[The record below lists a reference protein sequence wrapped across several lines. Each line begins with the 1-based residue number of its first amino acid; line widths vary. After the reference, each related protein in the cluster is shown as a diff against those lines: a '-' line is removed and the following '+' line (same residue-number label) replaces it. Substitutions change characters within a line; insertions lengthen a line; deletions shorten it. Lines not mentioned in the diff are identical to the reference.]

1 MPDELTHVLIP
12 LMMAWGMKL
21 ENPSLLVF
29 GGILPDI
36 LAKTVSLGGF
46 IYLGSDTTKF
56 LFFGHTIPAII
67 IASLFFS
74 GLFALPYMRTA
85 LTIFYGAVIHLLLD
99 GIQHT
104 FVSHTSYAFIW
115 PEQYYLILIPTIIL
129 FCLIFLWRKK
139 NAHKQTIS

>member
-1 MPDELTHVLIP
+1 M
-12 LMMAWGMKL
+12 
-21 ENPSLLVF
+21 
-29 GGILPDI
+29 
-36 LAKTVSLGGF
+36 
-46 IYLGSDTTKF
+46 
-56 LFFGHTIPAII
+56 FFGHTIPAII
-67 IASLFFS
+67 IASLFTLWS
-74 GLFALPYMRTA
+74 YYQQEKSYSNFAPGPYEWQWQKAMSWVRANTPESA
-85 LTIFYGAVIHLLLD
+85 VFAHWWDYGYWLQSIGERATILDGAVIHLLLD